1 MRHTEA
7 VSATTT
13 YGHFS
18 HVTGRQRKDAIWQ
31 FVRPPPSHL
40 GSTIGY
46 DNDIYYSHRIR
57 VPVIYCSYRYCTELI
72 RYTPVLLW
80 VGWRLALVPIQISS
94 SYIPYDRYARRW
106 IRSACSAHSRA
117 YVLKIL
123 NSFSQK
129 QTGDNEVSVIMP
141 RYSILL
147 AVQLLI
153 FLQLQSRMT
162 GIYGFSVIRSLP
174 STVTPRFTCI
184 VATNRLD
191 RLNRLNGPLF
201 LLLV

>member
-1 MRHTEA
+1 
-7 VSATTT
+7 
-13 YGHFS
+13 
-18 HVTGRQRKDAIWQ
+18 
-31 FVRPPPSHL
+31 
-40 GSTIGY
+40 
-46 DNDIYYSHRIR
+46 
-57 VPVIYCSYRYCTELI
+57 
-72 RYTPVLLW
+72 
-80 VGWRLALVPIQISS
+80 
-94 SYIPYDRYARRW
+94 
-106 IRSACSAHSRA
+106 
-117 YVLKIL
+117 
-123 NSFSQK
+123 
-129 QTGDNEVSVIMP
+129 MP

-201 LLLV
+201 FASCLKIQLEFEIQKYHFSKTATIVK